1 MLSDIFI
8 LAGFGLIDPILA
20 IFINDS
26 IRGGTIFAA
35 GLASTVFLLAKSIV
49 QLPFSRYADRSRDR
63 VRWLI
68 IGTAFIVVV
77 PFLYIFA
84 QDISTIYLAQIF
96 HGIGSGLAFPTWLGL
111 WSTNLGKSKEGFE
124 WSLYSTLTGL
134 GAAATAAI
142 GAAAAQ
148 FFGFVAT
155 FAVVGILSMIGC
167 GILFALEG
175 APRHRKT
182 RRPRKCYQRKDLIK
196 ESGSFAL

>member
-35 GLASTVFLLAKSIV
+35 ELASTVFLLAKSIV
-49 QLPFSRYADRSRDR
+49 QLPFSRYADRSSDR

-111 WSTNLGKSKEGFE
+111 WSTNLGKSKEGL
-124 WSLYSTLTGL
+124 S
-134 GAAATAAI
+134 GAC
-142 GAAAAQ
+142 
-148 FFGFVAT
+148 
-155 FAVVGILSMIGC
+155 IL
-167 GILFALEG
+167 
-175 APRHRKT
+175 P
-182 RRPRKCYQRKDLIK
+182 
-196 ESGSFAL
+196 